1 MTQLGMVLR
10 ASESTSV
17 TIELNSANDNL
28 I

>member
-1 MTQLGMVLR
+1 MVLR